1 MAAVE
6 LTAEE
11 LKAIGLACMNLN
23 ETVHWG
29 HKKRAKN
36 IREGDCKG
44 ADWLAAGIAK
54 EDDARVTLR
63 GLLTKSERGTT

>member
-6 LTAEE
+6 STAEE
-11 LKAIGLACMNLN
+11 LKAIGLACLNLK
-23 ETVHWG
+23 ETVHRG
-29 HKKRAKN
+29 RKKRAKN
-36 IREGDCKG
+36 IKAGDCKG

-63 GLLTKSERGTT
+63 GLLKKLERGTT

>member
-23 ETVHWG
+23 ETVQWG
-29 HKKRAKN
+29 HKKRAKT
-36 IREGDCKG
+36 IKEGD
-44 ADWLAAGIAK
+44 
-54 EDDARVTLR
+54 
-63 GLLTKSERGTT
+63 